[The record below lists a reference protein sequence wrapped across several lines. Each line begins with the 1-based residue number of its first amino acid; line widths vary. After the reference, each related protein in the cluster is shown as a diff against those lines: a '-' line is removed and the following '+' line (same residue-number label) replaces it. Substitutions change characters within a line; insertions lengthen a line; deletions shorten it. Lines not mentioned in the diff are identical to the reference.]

1 MISSKIKDLWVRF
14 MQALTMR
21 NYCCFYYLRN
31 IPELILSDKECN
43 KYPNFCDFKVATFLA
58 ELEFMQFAWYC
69 GFCKSDHITPV
80 LYDLHL
86 ASSRAACPLQSVPS
100 YGNIWCLLYASATLW
115 NDSCDDRLTDS
126 GALFNSRLKKNLL
139 IVIFLGFTVYSFVI
153 V

>member
-21 NYCCFYYLRN
+21 NYCCFNYLRN

-80 LYDLHL
+80 LYDSIWLPVELRVHCKVFLHTEIYGVFYM
-86 ASSRAACPLQSVPS
+86 LQQR
-100 YGNIWCLLYASATLW
+100 YGMIHVMIVWRTLVHF
-115 NDSCDDRLTDS
+115 S
-126 GALFNSRLKKNLL
+126 
-139 IVIFLGFTVYSFVI
+139 IVDWKSIF
-153 V
+153 